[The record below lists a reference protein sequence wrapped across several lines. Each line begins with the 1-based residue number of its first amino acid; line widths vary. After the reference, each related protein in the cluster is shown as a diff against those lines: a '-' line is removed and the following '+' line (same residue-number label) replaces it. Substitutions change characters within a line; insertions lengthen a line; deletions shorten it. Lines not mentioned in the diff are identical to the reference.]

1 MSLDHSSTVEPTIE
15 RKELP
20 PGPPVLELPPPGGTV
35 HQQKPSTLKRVLT
48 WVIAIAILAG
58 LGYWATRALDK
69 PVAQG
74 RPPMPATP
82 VSVAAARTG
91 DIPLYLTGL
100 GSVTPYNT
108 VTVRSRVDGQLMG
121 VNFREGQEVHK
132 GQLLA
137 QIDPRPFQVQ
147 LEQAE
152 GNLARDEALLRNA
165 KLDLERYQLLLKQ
178 DAIPQQQL
186 STQVATV
193 GQYEGTVK
201 ADQGLINAAKLQIT
215 YTQIIAPIT
224 GRVGLRQVDAGNI
237 VHAADANGL
246 LVITQV
252 QPIAVVF
259 TIPEDNLPPVV
270 QKLRRGTRL
279 NVDAFSRDNTTKLA
293 TGVLETID
301 NQIDPQT
308 GTSKLKA
315 VFANVDHMLFPQQF
329 VNARML
335 LDTQHGKVL
344 IPSVGIQRGQQGTF
358 VYVVRPNSTVEV
370 RNVVVGISEADQ
382 SVIESGLQAGEQIV
396 VDGSDKLQTGSKVV
410 IPPAGGR
417 PGGRGRRGPGGQ
429 GQGPV
434 GAGNEGGRG
443 ATGGG
448 DSRGPG
454 SGASSPGGQHG
465 HAPKS

>member
-1 MSLDHSSTVEPTIE
+1 MSLDHITEPSIE

-20 PGPPVLELPPPGGTV
+20 PGPPVLELPAAGQASP
-35 HQQKPSTLKRVLT
+35 HRKPSTLKKVLT
-48 WVIAIAILAG
+48 WVIALAILGG
-58 LGYWATRALDK
+58 LGYWANVALNK
-69 PVAQG
+69 PVAQA
-74 RPPMPATP
+74 RPPMAPTP
-82 VSVAAARTG
+82 VSVAPAKSG
-91 DIPLYLTGL
+91 DIPLYLNGL
-100 GSVTPYNT
+100 GAVTPYNT
-108 VTVRSRVDGQLMG
+108 VTVRTRIDGQLMSI
-121 VNFREGQEVHK
+121 NFKEGQEVQK

-137 QIDPRPFQVQ
+137 QIDPRPYEVQ

-193 GQYEGTVK
+193 GQFEGTVK
-201 ADQGLINAAKLQIT
+201 SDQGAIDAAKLQIT
-215 YTQIIAPIT
+215 YTRIIAPIT
-224 GRVGLRQVDAGNI
+224 GRIGLRQVDAGNM

-259 TIPEDNLPPVV
+259 TIPEDNLPPVI

-279 NVDAFSRDNTTKLA
+279 RVDAFGRDNTTKLS
-293 TGVLETID
+293 TVVLETVD

-315 VFANVDHMLFPQQF
+315 VFGNIDHMLFPQQF

-335 LDTQHGKVL
+335 LDTEHNKVL
-344 IPSVGIQRGQQGTF
+344 VPSVAIQRGQQGTF
-358 VYVVRPNSTVEV
+358 VYVVRPGNTVEI
-370 RNVVVGISEADQ
+370 RNVVLGINEANET
-382 SVIESGLQAGEQIV
+382 VVESGLQAGEQVV

-410 IPPAGGR
+410 VAR
-417 PGGRGRRGPGGQ
+417 PGGLAPAGRGRRSGANSDGPVKGGSPADPGGRPE
-429 GQGPV
+429 G
-434 GAGNEGGRG
+434 GAGAGR
-443 ATGGG
+443 
-448 DSRGPG
+448 P
-454 SGASSPGGQHG
+454 

>member
-1 MSLDHSSTVEPTIE
+1 MSLDHITEPSIE

-20 PGPPVLELPPPGGTV
+20 PAPPVLALPAAGQTSPPR
-35 HQQKPSTLKRVLT
+35 KPSTLKKVLT
-48 WVIAIAILAG
+48 WVIALGILGA
-58 LGYWATRALDK
+58 LGYWANAALNK
-69 PVAQG
+69 PVVQS
-74 RPPMPATP
+74 RPPMAATP
-82 VSVAAARTG
+82 VSVASAKSG
-91 DIPLYLTGL
+91 DIPVYLNGL

-108 VTVRSRVDGQLMG
+108 VTVRTRIDGQLMS
-121 VNFREGQEVHK
+121 VNFKEGQEVQK

-137 QIDPRPFQVQ
+137 QIDPRPYEVQ

-193 GQYEGTVK
+193 GQFEGTTK
-201 ADQGLINAAKLQIT
+201 SDQGAIDAAKLQIT
-215 YTQIIAPIT
+215 YTRIIAPIT
-224 GRVGLRQVDAGNI
+224 GRVGLRQVDAGNM

-259 TIPEDNLPPVV
+259 TIPEDNLPPVI

-279 NVDAFSRDNTTKLA
+279 RVDAFGRDNTTKLS
-293 TGVLETID
+293 TGVLETVD

-315 VFANVDHMLFPQQF
+315 VFSNFDHMLFPQQF

-335 LDTQHGKVL
+335 LDTEHNKVL
-344 IPSVGIQRGQQGTF
+344 VPSVAIQRGQQGTF
-358 VYVVRPNSTVEV
+358 VYVVRPGNTVEI
-370 RNVVVGISEADQ
+370 RNVMLGINEADETA
-382 SVIESGLQAGEQIV
+382 VESGLQAGEQVV

-410 IPPAGGR
+410 IAGQGGLA
-417 PGGRGRRGPGGQ
+417 PGGRGRRGGANTDGRAKGGSPADPGGH
-429 GQGPV
+429 PAD
-434 GAGNEGGRG
+434 GAGAGR
-443 ATGGG
+443 
-448 DSRGPG
+448 P
-454 SGASSPGGQHG
+454 